1 VWVSTPMVGACH
13 KNGIF
18 YALAQDDLSA
28 GPVWQTQ
35 ITTQF
40 PNTYDDYMGT
50 TNSTW
55 LQN

>member
-1 VWVSTPMVGACH
+1 MVGACH